1 MAKGPA
7 GVADKQLQR
16 VIAVR
21 YGADS
26 EEPAEVLAV
35 RHGVEDVEDVTMLT
49 SAQLAALERERTQ
62 DIADAIASRYREH
75 GARR

>member
-1 MAKGPA
+1 MAKKQSA
-7 GVADKQLQR
+7 AKQLER

-26 EEPAEVLAV
+26 AEPAEILAV
-35 RHGVEDVEDVTMLT
+35 RHGVEDVEDVAQLT
-49 SAQLAALERERTQ
+49 SAQLAVLERERQQ
-62 DIADAIASRYREH
+62 DIKDAIASRYREH